1 MKRLVKCLSVMYNI
15 MLFGP
20 FVKIGPNEWIYLTD
34 AISDQKKEGCIVN
47 TIGDRIK
54 DLREERSTSRRMTQ
68 ADLAKAMGV
77 QEKQISKWENNEVK
91 LNADRIVKLADF
103 FGVSVD
109 YLVRGGKIDNLVM
122 MNETG
127 LSDQTIDRMKANK
140 AKGKTEIVEMV
151 NILSDTS
158 FTPHPLLPTSG
169 ELILSAMYDFIHCE
183 DMRVMDSPEN
193 GGHYIGG
200 LPDIYMVR
208 IIKELQF
215 LRESYQ
221 RTKEPENGAEIQ
233 ENEVLILEKTSI
245 F

>member
-1 MKRLVKCLSVMYNI
+1 M
-15 MLFGP
+15 
-20 FVKIGPNEWIYLTD
+20 KIGPNEWIYLTD

-151 NILSDTS
+151 NSLSDKRITAH
-158 FTPHPLLPTSG
+158 TLLQTSG
-169 ELILSAMYDFIHCE
+169 Q
-183 DMRVMDSPEN
+183 
-193 GGHYIGG
+193 
-200 LPDIYMVR
+200 
-208 IIKELQF
+208 LQA
-215 LRESYQ
+215 
-221 RTKEPENGAEIQ
+221 AEIHD
-233 ENEVLILEKTSI
+233 LINR
-245 F
+245 